1 MKPENLKKMKEA
13 IMDELNCGEEL
24 AEFCAKSAMVGI
36 RNGIVDIVESCMT
49 EQQETAKEE
58 E

>member
-1 MKPENLKKMKEA
+1 MKEA
-13 IMDELNCGEEL
+13 IMDELNCGEEF
-24 AEFCAKSAMVGI
+24 AEFCAKAAMVGI